1 MKIFIIILFL
11 FLFFIIMFTASICI
25 DVEKL
30 EIDDGK
36 IKYKA
41 NIEVYI
47 LRVFKVF
54 KKKIQKKDLLRIV
67 NLIRK

>member
-11 FLFFIIMFTASICI
+11 FCIIILTISVCI
-25 DVEKL
+25 DVKKL
-30 EIDDGK
+30 DIDGSK

-47 LRVFKVF
+47 LRIVKVY
-54 KKKIQKKDLLRIV
+54 KKRIRKKDLLRIV

>member
-1 MKIFIIILFL
+1 MKIFIIIL